1 MHWDDIL
8 IEEDETEVKRIPLRK
23 MLARLIPL
31 LRPHVRTLVW
41 SAALLLV
48 TVGAELG
55 GPLVIR
61 RVLDTDIP
69 ARDAHAV
76 LMMGLL
82 YALLF
87 AVGMVAAYFQIV
99 LVSRVGLAVVMGL
112 RERTFAHLMTLSLG
126 YFDKNPP
133 GRLMARVESDV
144 ERLRQLFSDV
154 AMTLFRNLV
163 LLGGTLTVMLL
174 ASPVVTLAIVAL
186 MLPILFGTYFFL
198 RYIRRAFRTIRKLFA
213 RISAFLVEYIQG
225 IPILQIYGYTE
236 RAKMDLVRLNRDM
249 YSRQTR
255 VYLREYAFWGAFSS
269 VEIAAV
275 MLIIWVGARHYLGV
289 VMTVGTLVLFIEYTR
304 RLFFPM
310 VQFSEQLDFIQQA
323 FASADRV
330 FGVLDTP
337 SLTPDAPDAIDR
349 VPSDWKEVAFE
360 NVAFAYAGGAQALK
374 GVSFRIPR
382 GQKVALVGLSGGG
395 KTTVTNLLLRFYE
408 ASGGRVTLDGVDI
421 RRYRQREWRRKTGL
435 VLQDIHLFPGSLRE
449 NLRVLRDDISDD
461 ALDRAMRVAQA
472 EAMVRRLPQ
481 GYGTELTEG
490 GANLSMGERQ
500 LLCFARAIVND
511 PDILVLDEATSS
523 VDPATERR
531 LQESLEHVL
540 AGRTSLIVAHR
551 LATITKVD
559 RILVLH
565 EGRLVEEGTHDE
577 LYARGGIYRDLF
589 DLQFAAQAGAP
600 VAE

>member
-1 MHWDDIL
+1 
-8 IEEDETEVKRIPLRK
+8 
-23 MLARLIPL
+23 
-31 LRPHVRTLVW
+31 
-41 SAALLLV
+41 
-48 TVGAELG
+48 
-55 GPLVIR
+55 
-61 RVLDTDIP
+61 
-69 ARDAHAV
+69 
-76 LMMGLL
+76 
-82 YALLF
+82 
-87 AVGMVAAYFQIV
+87 
-99 LVSRVGLAVVMGL
+99 
-112 RERTFAHLMTLSLG
+112 
-126 YFDKNPP
+126 
-133 GRLMARVESDV
+133 
-144 ERLRQLFSDV
+144 
-154 AMTLFRNLV
+154 
-163 LLGGTLTVMLL
+163 MLL

-472 EAMVRRLPQ
+472 EAMVKRLPQ
-481 GYGTELTEG
+481 GYDTELSEG

-551 LATITKVD
+551 LATITTVD

>member
-23 MLARLIPL
+23 MLGRLLPL

-61 RVLDTDIP
+61 HVLDTDIP

-99 LVSRVGLAVVMGL
+99 LVSKVGLAVVMGL

-275 MLIIWVGARHYLGV
+275 MLIICVGAKHYLGV

-337 SLTPDAPDAIDR
+337 SLTPDAPDAIEA
-349 VPSDWKEVAFE
+349 VPSDWKEIAFE
-360 NVAFAYAGGAQALK
+360 NVAFAYDGGAQALK

-449 NLRVLRDDISDD
+449 NL
-461 ALDRAMRVAQA
+461 
-472 EAMVRRLPQ
+472 
-481 GYGTELTEG
+481 
-490 GANLSMGERQ
+490 
-500 LLCFARAIVND
+500 
-511 PDILVLDEATSS
+511 
-523 VDPATERR
+523 
-531 LQESLEHVL
+531 
-540 AGRTSLIVAHR
+540 
-551 LATITKVD
+551 
-559 RILVLH
+559 
-565 EGRLVEEGTHDE
+565 
-577 LYARGGIYRDLF
+577 
-589 DLQFAAQAGAP
+589 
-600 VAE
+600 

>member
-1 MHWDDIL
+1 
-8 IEEDETEVKRIPLRK
+8 
-23 MLARLIPL
+23 
-31 LRPHVRTLVW
+31 
-41 SAALLLV
+41 
-48 TVGAELG
+48 
-55 GPLVIR
+55 
-61 RVLDTDIP
+61 
-69 ARDAHAV
+69 
-76 LMMGLL
+76 
-82 YALLF
+82 
-87 AVGMVAAYFQIV
+87 
-99 LVSRVGLAVVMGL
+99 
-112 RERTFAHLMTLSLG
+112 
-126 YFDKNPP
+126 
-133 GRLMARVESDV
+133 
-144 ERLRQLFSDV
+144 
-154 AMTLFRNLV
+154 
-163 LLGGTLTVMLL
+163 
-174 ASPVVTLAIVAL
+174 
-186 MLPILFGTYFFL
+186 
-198 RYIRRAFRTIRKLFA
+198 
-213 RISAFLVEYIQG
+213 
-225 IPILQIYGYTE
+225 
-236 RAKMDLVRLNRDM
+236 
-249 YSRQTR
+249 
-255 VYLREYAFWGAFSS
+255 
-269 VEIAAV
+269 
-275 MLIIWVGARHYLGV
+275 
-289 VMTVGTLVLFIEYTR
+289 
-304 RLFFPM
+304 M

-551 LATITKVD
+551 LATITTVD

>member
-23 MLARLIPL
+23 MLGRLLPL
-31 LRPHVRTLVW
+31 LRPHARTLSW

-69 ARDAHAV
+69 ARDARAV

-87 AVGMVAAYFQIV
+87 AVGMVAAYFQVI
-99 LVSRVGLAVVMGL
+99 LVSKVGLAVVMGL
-112 RERTFAHLMTLSLG
+112 RERTFAHLMGLSLG

-154 AMTLFRNLV
+154 AMTLFRNVV

-174 ASPVVTLAIVAL
+174 ASPVVTFSIIAL
-186 MLPILFGTYFFL
+186 MVPIVFGTYFFL
-198 RYIRRAFRTIRKLFA
+198 KYIRRAFRTIRKLFA

-337 SLTPDAPDAIDR
+337 SLTPDAPDAIET
-349 VPSDWKEVAFE
+349 VPPDWAEIAFDD
-360 NVAFAYAGGAQALK
+360 VGFSYDGGAQALK

-408 ASGGRVTLDGVDI
+408 ATEGRVTLDGVDI

-449 NLRVLRDDISDD
+449 NLKVLRDDISDE

-551 LATITKVD
+551 LATITTVD

-577 LYARGGIYRDLF
+577 LYAKNGIYRDLF
-589 DLQFAAQAGAP
+589 DLQFAAQAGTA

>member
-23 MLARLIPL
+23 MLGRLLPL

-61 RVLDTDIP
+61 HVLDTDIP

-99 LVSRVGLAVVMGL
+99 LVSKVGLAVVMGL

-275 MLIIWVGARHYLGV
+275 MLIIWVGAKHYLGV

-337 SLTPDAPDAIDR
+337 SLTPDAPDAIEA
-349 VPSDWKEVAFE
+349 VPSDWKEIAFE
-360 NVAFAYAGGAQALK
+360 NVAFAYDGGAQALK

-472 EAMVRRLPQ
+472 EAMVKQLPQ
-481 GYGTELTEG
+481 GYDTELSEG

-551 LATITKVD
+551 LATITTVD

-577 LYARGGIYRDLF
+577 LYARDGIYRDLF
-589 DLQFAAQAGAP
+589 DLQFAAQAG
-600 VAE
+600 VTTS

>member
-23 MLARLIPL
+23 MLGRLLPL

-61 RVLDTDIP
+61 HVLDTDIP

-99 LVSRVGLAVVMGL
+99 LVSKVGLAVVMGL

-275 MLIIWVGARHYLGV
+275 MLIIWVGAKHYLGV

-330 FGVLDTP
+330 FGVFDTP
-337 SLTPDAPDAIDR
+337 SLTPDAPDAIEA
-349 VPSDWKEVAFE
+349 VPSDWKEIAFE
-360 NVAFAYAGGAQALK
+360 NVAFAYDGGAQALK

-472 EAMVRRLPQ
+472 EAMVKQLPQ
-481 GYGTELTEG
+481 GYDTELSEG

-551 LATITKVD
+551 LATITTVD

-577 LYARGGIYRDLF
+577 LYARDGIYRDLF
-589 DLQFAAQAGAP
+589 DLQFAAQAG
-600 VAE
+600 VTTS